1 MYLIRQL
8 TTRNNQVEV
17 AKGLEMVDI
26 GQKNFKFFDEWWGT
40 SFVNLGMFADL
51 SKFEKLGKNIYLL
64 SYVSEYA
71 VTELCGNFKNFFFS
85 VNKYDPDNIE
95 GFILFI
101 RNSQNIKTNGQK
113 LFGRYPYEMVVLLK
127 EGQFVEFSGQKVEM
141 IKGKL
146 SLV

>member
-17 AKGLEMVDI
+17 VKGLEMVDI

-64 SYVSEYA
+64 SYVSEYSL
-71 VTELCGNFKNFFFS
+71 TELCDNYKNLFFS

-101 RNSQNIKTNGQK
+101 RNEQYINTSGQK
-113 LFGRYPYEMVVLLK
+113 LFSSTHDMVIILK

-141 IKGKL
+141 VKGKL